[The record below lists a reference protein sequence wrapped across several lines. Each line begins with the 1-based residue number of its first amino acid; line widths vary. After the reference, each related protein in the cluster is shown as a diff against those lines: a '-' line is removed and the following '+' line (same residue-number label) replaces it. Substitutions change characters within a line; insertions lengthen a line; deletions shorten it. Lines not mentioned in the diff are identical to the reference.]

1 MFNLDYITTENN
13 ENHNKKWP
21 YIPDHPYGMLLIG
34 SSGSGKS
41 NALLNLIKEQDS
53 ENLIGKIYTGE
64 GGTGRGP
71 YRVTKHQKNDDFFQ
85 KILLYRNI
93 FFKKPIPKIF
103 TTSQVFYVSP
113 GNQT

>member
-13 ENHNKKWP
+13 ENHNKMCP

-53 ENLIGKIYTGE
+53 ENLIGKI
-64 GGTGRGP
+64 
-71 YRVTKHQKNDDFFQ
+71 
-85 KILLYRNI
+85 
-93 FFKKPIPKIF
+93 
-103 TTSQVFYVSP
+103 
-113 GNQT
+113 

>member
-53 ENLIGKIYTGE
+53 ENLIGKI
-64 GGTGRGP
+64 
-71 YRVTKHQKNDDFFQ
+71 
-85 KILLYRNI
+85 
-93 FFKKPIPKIF
+93 
-103 TTSQVFYVSP
+103 
-113 GNQT
+113 